1 MDRYLED
8 RELNSVLEEYFNEV
22 KDDITLNERY
32 VPIEEGVLYW
42 DTVTEAAKFTFLG
55 KVKQNDDLKK
65 IWKECEEAEDILN
78 SKDIEVSNATIHK
91 IGKLALRMLSIMQDI
106 GGFFTLPLCL
116 TIVGIPVHL
125 YGRLWAYAYRL
136 GEDAVGM
143 SYAKKIKAGL
153 EKLKKETN
161 DPKQK
166 ESIDKQIKKID
177 ESIKELKDNK
187 RKGIE

>member
-22 KDDITLNERY
+22 KDDITLN
-32 VPIEEGVLYW
+32 
-42 DTVTEAAKFTFLG
+42 
-55 KVKQNDDLKK
+55 VKQNDDLKK

-143 SYAKKIKAGL
+143 SYAKKIKAGI

-187 RKGIE
+187 RN